1 MTDGV
6 IVFWEKIRYNR
17 CKKIKFA
24 ELSDSVYMKGN
35 IGK

>member
-6 IVFWEKIRYNR
+6 IVFHVVIRYNR
-17 CKKIKFA
+17 CMKIKIT